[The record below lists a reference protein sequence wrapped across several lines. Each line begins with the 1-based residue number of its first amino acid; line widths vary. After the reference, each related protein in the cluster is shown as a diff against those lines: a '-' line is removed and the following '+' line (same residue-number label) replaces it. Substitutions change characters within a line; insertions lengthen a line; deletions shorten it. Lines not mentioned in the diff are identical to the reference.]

1 MMTSQIPTWLPEAL
15 KGTQRAT
22 VRNASDGFLLG
33 DLCVISPNEAHAA
46 KGWQSNRICLLIGLE
61 EFTARIVLTNNCTE
75 YACDWDVCVKQP
87 DTGLTFDLL
96 IACDLVTTVSRTQI
110 VKTVG
115 RLDDALL
122 KPVIAAV
129 SRDFEGISADR
140 RGIAIRG
147 PSDSR
152 WGFRETELD
161 DLYALT
167 CLSAFNIAKE
177 VLP

>member
-1 MMTSQIPTWLPEAL
+1 MTSQIPTWLSKAL
-15 KGTQRAT
+15 KGTQLAT
-22 VRNASDGFLLG
+22 VRNARDGFSIG
-33 DLCVISPNEAHAA
+33 DLCVVVPNEAHAA
-46 KGWQSNRICLLIGLE
+46 KGWQRNRICLIVGLE

-75 YACDWDVCVKQP
+75 YACDLDVCVKQP

-96 IACDLVTTVSRTQI
+96 IACDLATTVSRKQI
-110 VKTVG
+110 IKTVG

-129 SRDFEGISADR
+129 SRDFKGIPEER
-140 RGIAIRG
+140 RGNPIRG

-161 DLYALT
+161 DLYAL
-167 CLSAFNIAKE
+167 AQGGDA
-177 VLP
+177 